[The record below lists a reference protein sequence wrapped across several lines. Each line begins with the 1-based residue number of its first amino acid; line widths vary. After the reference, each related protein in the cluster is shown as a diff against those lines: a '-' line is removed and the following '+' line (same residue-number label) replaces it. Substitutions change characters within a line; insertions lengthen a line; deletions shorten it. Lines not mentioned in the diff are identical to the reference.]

1 MFGGTL
7 RVLEDPPLSGYEN
20 MARDEALFLVGEVPT
35 LRLFSWRQ
43 LTLSL
48 GRYQKSAEL
57 NFAFLEEMEIPI
69 VRRPT
74 GGRAILHGDEVTFS
88 FFLPQGG
95 AFHSHRFLYG
105 VVREVLRKAL
115 ADNGVEVDNS
125 ISMAPSV
132 HSPACFSLVMPH
144 ELAVSGKKV
153 AGVAQA
159 RSARGNLFEGSLPFV
174 LDRAL
179 FASCFWEK
187 EKIYQE
193 LLEGALGL
201 HEVQSALTKE
211 KLVAAMIARFGEL
224 FDRVCFGEW
233 SEKERKKTE
242 ELLLGK
248 YAPSSPYHW
257 ER

>member
-1 MFGGTL
+1 
-7 RVLEDPPLSGYEN
+7 

-35 LRLFSWRQ
+35 LRFFSWRQ

-48 GRYQKSAEL
+48 GRYQKSTEL
-57 NFAFLEEMEIPI
+57 NFAFLEERGITI

-74 GGRAILHGDEVTFS
+74 GGRAILHGDEVTLS
-88 FFLPQGG
+88 FFLPQGEV
-95 AFHSHRFLYG
+95 FRSHRLLYS
-105 VVREVLRKAL
+105 VVQEVLRKAL
-115 ADNGVEVDNS
+115 FDNGVEVDNS

-132 HSPACFSLVMPH
+132 RSPVCFSLALPH
-144 ELAVSGKKV
+144 ELVVSGKKV

-201 HEVQSALTKE
+201 QEIQSALTKE

-224 FDRVCFGEW
+224 FDRVYFDEW

-242 ELLLGK
+242 ELLAGK
-248 YAPSSPYHW
+248 YAPSSPYHR